1 MQTLD
6 LRQRERGKSLRQ
18 GQTVTPWGI
27 QRAACTSFSLSKP
40 DPSLKSNTT
49 LQSLS
54 LSMSTGVLLPET
66 SLNMG
71 VGERNSGG
79 TGPERALNRFI
90 QSASD
95 NKPNACL
102 LRKKNY
108 VLNHGRLVAP
118 VPRGVAVSGCHGA
131 GCQRRQ
137 YRWQHRRRRQGR
149 RTHLLHAVLL
159 QSSRAFLFCLGAGST
174 IKANGGSN

>member
-1 MQTLD
+1 VQTLD

-27 QRAACTSFSLSKP
+27 QRAACTSFSLSNP

-54 LSMSTGVLLPET
+54 LSMSTGVLSPET

-95 NKPNACL
+95 NKLNNCL
-102 LRKKNY
+102 LREGNSF
-108 VLNHGRLVAP
+108 LNHGRLVAP
-118 VPRGVAVSGCHGA
+118 VPRHAVGWQ
-131 GCQRRQ
+131 CQP
-137 YRWQHRRRRQGR
+137 RRRLPAAALSVEASAAAARQTHPPPPAYCWCCYGSGAIITRVPVLFRGR
-149 RTHLLHAVLL
+149 
-159 QSSRAFLFCLGAGST
+159 
-174 IKANGGSN
+174 